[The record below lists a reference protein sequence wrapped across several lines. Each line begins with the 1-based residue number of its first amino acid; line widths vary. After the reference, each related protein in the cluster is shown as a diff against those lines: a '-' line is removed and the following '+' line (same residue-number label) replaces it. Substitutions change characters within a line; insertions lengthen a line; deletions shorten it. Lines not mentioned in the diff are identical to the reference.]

1 MKKDIKNILL
11 SETENVDLPMSKKL
25 LDTPII
31 SKDEFLKEDIVKEIN
46 VFEQSINREKAVSNK
61 HKFSLKMALS
71 SLCLVM
77 VAILSVISV
86 FAINA
91 NKASALT
98 TYIID
103 INPSI
108 CITTD
113 KKDKVVSAYSLNE
126 DGDVLISDNS
136 FSDIKGKS
144 FDHCMRAIIKYL
156 IEHNYI
162 GFNMEKQS
170 RRIHFQ
176 VTNNKES
183 FAMEKCKQAREFFYN
198 ELKEKGYTDYE
209 IYERFMPVHEFRDK
223 MGFDKNIDDLDK
235 MRDDIVCH
243 HKYFDPNF
251 IPPPPPPN
259 CEN

>member
-31 SKDEFLKEDIVKEIN
+31 SKDEFLKEDIV
-46 VFEQSINREKAVSNK
+46 
-61 HKFSLKMALS
+61 
-71 SLCLVM
+71 
-77 VAILSVISV
+77 AILSVVSV

-209 IYERFMPVHEFRDK
+209 IYERFMPVHEFRDR
-223 MGFDKNIDDLDK
+223 MGFNRNVDDLDK
-235 MRDDIVCH
+235 MRDDIVHH
-243 HKYFDPNF
+243 HKYYDPNF
-251 IPPPPPPN
+251 IPPSSADFY
-259 CEN
+259 